1 MFMAELYDEFESAS
15 LARAGN
21 PRQPGIS
28 ARIGVMDFTKSAVS
42 PRALALA
49 QSLVRMN
56 TVSANSNLQLIHFV
70 RDELARLGVASRL
83 TYNAEKTKA
92 NLFATLGEGK
102 PAGVIL
108 SGHTDTVPWDGQ
120 DWTDD
125 PLSATVRDGRL
136 YGRGSAD
143 MKSFIAIALAHAGD
157 FLEGKAPF
165 AVHLAFSY
173 DEEVGCFGVRHLIA
187 DMRDA
192 GVAPLACIIGEPT
205 SMVPAIAHKGVY
217 RYKCC
222 VRGKEAHSSLTP
234 QSVNAIE
241 MAARVVGKVRD
252 MAEGFERDEPRYEGF
267 DVPFS
272 TASVGQFHGGIAD
285 NVVPRDAEFRYEF
298 RDLPTA
304 DARAMQEAVV
314 AHARSM
320 EPAMKAV
327 APEAGFRFETICE
340 IPSFLGSSGDPV
352 TRLAQRLSGEQR
364 TTLVAFGTE
373 AGIFKNSGIPTVV
386 CGPGSINQA
395 HQPDEYVSLD
405 QLARCEAFMRGL
417 ATAHEIG

>member
-1 MFMAELYDEFESAS
+1 M
-15 LARAGN
+15 N
-21 PRQPGIS
+21 QQTTIS
-28 ARIGVMDFTKSAVS
+28 AR
-42 PRALALA
+42 ALELA
-49 QSLVRMN
+49 QALVHIN
-56 TVSANSNLQLIHFV
+56 TVSDHSNVELIHFI
-70 RDELARLGVASRL
+70 RDELRRLGVASRL
-83 TYNAEKTKA
+83 TYNPDKTKA

-120 DWTDD
+120 DWSAD
-125 PLSATVRDGRL
+125 PLGGKVQDGRL

-143 MKSFIAIALAHAGD
+143 MKSFIAIALAHAGA
-157 FLEGKAPF
+157 FLESRSPF
-165 AVHLAFSY
+165 AIHLAFSY
-173 DEEVGCFGVRHLIA
+173 DEEVGCFGVRELIA
-187 DMRDA
+187 DLRDA
-192 GVAPLACIIGEPT
+192 GIAPVACIVGEPT

-234 QSVNAIE
+234 RSVNAIE
-241 MAARVVGKVRD
+241 MAARVICQLRA
-252 MAEGFERDEPRYEGF
+252 MAEGFERAEPRYQGF
-267 DVPFS
+267 DVPYS
-272 TASVGQFHGGIAD
+272 TASVGQFRGGIAD

-304 DARAMQEAVV
+304 DVRAMQEQVIAY
-314 AHARSM
+314 ARSL

-340 IPSFLGSSGDPV
+340 IPSFLGSADDRI

-373 AGIFKNSGIPTVV
+373 AGLFKSAGIPTVV
-386 CGPGSINQA
+386 CGPGSIVQA
-395 HQPDEYVSLD
+395 HQPDEYVSLE
-405 QLARCEAFMRGL
+405 QLARCESFMRAL
-417 ATAHEIG
+417 AATREIA

>member
-1 MFMAELYDEFESAS
+1 
-15 LARAGN
+15 
-21 PRQPGIS
+21 
-28 ARIGVMDFTKSAVS
+28 
-42 PRALALA
+42 
-49 QSLVRMN
+49 MN
-56 TVSANSNLQLIHFV
+56 TVSSNSNLELIHFV
-70 RDELARLGVASRL
+70 RDALHKLGVASRL
-83 TYNAEKTKA
+83 TYNAGKTKA

-120 DWTDD
+120 DWQFD
-125 PLSATVRDGRL
+125 PLAATVQDGKL

-143 MKSFIAIALAHAGD
+143 MKGFIALALSQAD
-157 FLEGKAPF
+157 AFVNSPLPY
-165 AVHLAFSY
+165 AVHLALSY
-173 DEEVGCFGVRHLIA
+173 DEEVGCFGVKELIA
-187 DMRDA
+187 DMKDA
-192 GVAPLACIIGEPT
+192 GIAPLACIVGEPT
-205 SMVPAIAHKGVY
+205 GMVPAIAHKGVY

-241 MAARVVGKVRD
+241 MAARLIGTLRD
-252 MAEGFERDEPRYEGF
+252 MAEGFEANEPHYAGF

-304 DARAMQEAVV
+304 RADLMQKELV
-314 AHARSM
+314 ASANRLSN
-320 EPAMKAV
+320 AMKKV
-327 APEAGFRFETICE
+327 APEAGFSFETICE
-340 IPSFLGSSGDPV
+340 VPSFLGHKDDSV
-352 TRLAQRLSGEQR
+352 TRLAQRLAATDQ

-373 AGIFKNSGIPTVV
+373 AGIFKQAGIQTVV

-395 HQPDEYVSLD
+395 HQPDEFVSLE
-405 QLARCEAFMRGL
+405 QLAACERFLQGL
-417 ATAHEIG
+417 AGGERL

>member
-1 MFMAELYDEFESAS
+1 
-15 LARAGN
+15 
-21 PRQPGIS
+21 
-28 ARIGVMDFTKSAVS
+28 MDHTTTVS
-42 PRALALA
+42 PRALELA
-49 QSLVRMN
+49 RTLVRID
-56 TVSANSNLQLIHFV
+56 TVSARSNLELIHFV

-83 TYNAEKTKA
+83 SYNADKTKA

-102 PAGVIL
+102 PAGIIL

-120 DWTDD
+120 DWSYD

-143 MKSFIAIALAHAGD
+143 MKSFIAVALAHAGE
-157 FLEGKAPF
+157 FLGGAAPF

-187 DMRDA
+187 DMREA
-192 GVAPLACIIGEPT
+192 GVAPLACIVGEPT
-205 SMVPAIAHKGVY
+205 GMVPAIAHKGVY
-217 RYKCC
+217 RYRCC

-234 QSVNAIE
+234 HSVNAIE
-241 MAARVVGKVRD
+241 MAARLVVKLRE

-285 NVVPRDAEFRYEF
+285 NVVPRDAQFRYEF

-304 DARAMQEAVV
+304 DVDAMQRQLV
-314 AHARSM
+314 AHARSL
-320 EPAMKAV
+320 EPAMQAV

-340 IPSFLGSSGDPV
+340 IPSFLGSASDGV
-352 TRLAQRLSGEQR
+352 TRLAQRLSGERR
-364 TTLVAFGTE
+364 TTEVAFGTE
-373 AGIFKNSGIPTVV
+373 AGIFKRAGIPTVV
-386 CGPGSINQA
+386 CGPGSITQA
-395 HQPDEYVSLD
+395 HQPDEYVTLE

-417 ATAHEIG
+417 AYAREIG